1 MTIVHSA
8 ETPNDPQHA
17 IRTDL
22 WNTMTV
28 QELVHQQDLL
38 VNHTLKVQAMMEA
51 QGTSHTVMNM
61 YRALQHAA
69 EQLTKLIDDKSRGN
83 FNT

>member
-8 ETPNDPQHA
+8 ETSTEPHKS

-22 WNTMTV
+22 WRTMTV
-28 QELVHQQDLL
+28 QELVHQQELL
-38 VNHTLKVQAMMEA
+38 VDHTLKVQMMMDA

-61 YRALQHAA
+61 YMALQHAA
-69 EQLTKLIDDKSRGN
+69 EQLTKLIDDKSKGN
-83 FNT
+83 FNA

>member
-8 ETPNDPQHA
+8 ETSTDPHNS

-22 WNTMTV
+22 WLTMTS
-28 QELVHQQDLL
+28 QELVQQQELL
-38 VNHTLKVQAMMEA
+38 INHTLKVQSMMTA

-61 YRALQHAA
+61 YLALQRAA
-69 EQLTKLIDDKSRGN
+69 EQLTKLIDDKSKGT

>member
-1 MTIVHSA
+1 MTIVHST
-8 ETPNDPQHA
+8 EIPNEPHLA

-22 WNTMTV
+22 WPTMTV
-28 QELVHQQDLL
+28 QELVHQQELL
-38 VNHTLKVQAMMEA
+38 VDHTLKVQMMMDA

>member
-8 ETPNDPQHA
+8 ETPTEPHLS

-22 WNTMTV
+22 WPTMTV
-28 QELVHQQDLL
+28 QELVHQQELL
-38 VNHTLKVQAMMEA
+38 VDHTLKVQMMMDA

-61 YRALQHAA
+61 YMALQHAA
-69 EQLTKLIDDKSRGN
+69 EHLTKLIDDKSKGN
-83 FNT
+83 FNA